1 MRVRVLTHAL
11 DRTGPPMLA
20 LAAVRAAA
28 SLGIEAIELVSL
40 RGGELIGEFAPD
52 VDVHVVLD
60 PQEPWDHRAVDA
72 DRREALRR
80 RYASAPSA
88 DVTVLV
94 SVAAA
99 PVLDVLPSDALGLLV
114 PWVVEQG
121 GPAFRV

>member
-1 MRVRVLTHAL
+1 
-11 DRTGPPMLA
+11 MLA

-28 SLGIEAIELVSL
+28 SLGIEVIELVSL
-40 RGGELIGEFAPD
+40 HGGELIGEFATD

-60 PQEPWDHRAVDA
+60 PRSRGTTALSTRS
-72 DRREALRR
+72 RREALRR

-99 PVLDVLPSDALGLLV
+99 PGVGRATERRARTAGAM
-114 PWVVEQG
+114 G
-121 GPAFRV
+121 R